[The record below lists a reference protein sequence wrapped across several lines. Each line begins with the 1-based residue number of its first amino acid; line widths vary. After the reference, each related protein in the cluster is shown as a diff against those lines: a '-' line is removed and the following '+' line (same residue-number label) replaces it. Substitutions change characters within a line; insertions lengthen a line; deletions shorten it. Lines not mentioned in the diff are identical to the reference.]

1 MKVTIRYLVLGLEV
15 WLGVSGLL
23 MGIYSLMP
31 MAGIGSAPATP
42 GLEQVMGIVLAAAG
56 AALVADAVRR
66 ELKAHV
72 FKKME
77 RLGNPL
83 DSPTQ
88 A

>member
-1 MKVTIRYLVLGLEV
+1 MKVAIRYLVLGLEV

-23 MGIYSLMP
+23 VGIYSLMP
-31 MAGIGSAPATP
+31 LVGIGASPSAP
-42 GLEQVMGIVLAAAG
+42 GFEQVAGAVLVAAG

-66 ELKAHV
+66 ELRV
-72 FKKME
+72 QVVKKME